1 MAMKSGHLP
10 GRETMISV
18 KQATSPAR
26 RRGIMFAVLAIIGLL
41 IAGSQISSAHAAT
54 ARTAHPAA
62 ATDTSGPK
70 PTIVLVHGAWADSG
84 SWNAV
89 TALLQA
95 AGYTVYAPPNPLQG
109 LTYDTATIRHF
120 LHTITG
126 PVVLVGHSY
135 GGEVITSAASG
146 DSQVKALVYDDAY
159 LPARGED
166 LHDLTTSGSCFYV
179 SDLSSVFNFVPF
191 PGAPTGVADAY
202 VKPSVFPGCF
212 ANGLP
217 AREGAVLAA
226 TQRPLASST
235 FTDQSGAPAWKTI
248 PSWDVIGLSDRIV
261 TPAEQLFMA
270 NRAGAHI
277 TEINAPH
284 LSMIS
289 NPEVVASVIIQ
300 AAQATS

>member
-1 MAMKSGHLP
+1 MPIKLASRL
-10 GRETMISV
+10 
-18 KQATSPAR
+18 AR
-26 RRGIMFAVLAIIGLL
+26 TRLLIMTVVVALAGLL
-41 IAGSQISSAHAAT
+41 ATAAQADSAHAAT
-54 ARTAHPAA
+54 VRTEHAA
-62 ATDTSGPK
+62 AVTGTGSAK

-89 TALLQA
+89 IGLLQHE
-95 AGYTVYAPPNPLQG
+95 GYTVYAPPNPLQG
-109 LTYDTATIRHF
+109 LTYDTATIADF

-126 PVVLVGHSY
+126 PIVLVGHSY
-135 GGEVITSAASG
+135 GGEVITNAATG
-146 DSQVKALVYDDAY
+146 DSHVKALVYDDAY
-159 LPARGED
+159 LPAQGED
-166 LHDLTTSGSCFYV
+166 LADLTTTGSCFAV
-179 SDLSSVFNFVPF
+179 SDYSRVFNFVPF
-191 PGAPTGVADAY
+191 PGAPAGVADAY

-217 AREGAVLAA
+217 ASEAAVLAA

-235 FTDQSGAPAWKTI
+235 FTDQSGVPAWKTI
-248 PSWDVIGLSDRIV
+248 PSWDVIGLNDNVV

-270 NRAGAHI
+270 KRAGAHI

-289 NPEVVASVIIQ
+289 NPRVVASVIIQ